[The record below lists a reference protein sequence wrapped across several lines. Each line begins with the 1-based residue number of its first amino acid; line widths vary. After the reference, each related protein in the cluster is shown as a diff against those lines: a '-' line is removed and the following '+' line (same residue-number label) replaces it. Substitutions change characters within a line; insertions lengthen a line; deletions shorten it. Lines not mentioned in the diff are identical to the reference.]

1 MAAKLLKVF
10 NTDLIYI
17 KIEFNIWNM
26 DKIINMLIINKIK
39 IMAVFQKNNIAKFQ
53 R

>member
-1 MAAKLLKVF
+1 
-10 NTDLIYI
+10 
-17 KIEFNIWNM
+17 M

-39 IMAVFQKNNIAKFQ
+39 IMVVFKKNNIANFQ

>member
-1 MAAKLLKVF
+1 
-10 NTDLIYI
+10 
-17 KIEFNIWNM
+17 M

-39 IMAVFQKNNIAKFQ
+39 IMVVFQKNNIAKFQ

>member
-1 MAAKLLKVF
+1 MAVKLLKLF
-10 NTDLIYI
+10 NIYLIYI
-17 KIEFNIWNM
+17 KIEFNIWDM

-39 IMAVFQKNNIAKFQ
+39 IMAVFQKNNIANFQ

>member
-1 MAAKLLKVF
+1 
-10 NTDLIYI
+10 
-17 KIEFNIWNM
+17 M

-39 IMAVFQKNNIAKFQ
+39 IIALFQKNNIAKFQ

>member
-1 MAAKLLKVF
+1 
-10 NTDLIYI
+10 
-17 KIEFNIWNM
+17 M

-39 IMAVFQKNNIAKFQ
+39 IMALFQKNNIAKIQ

>member
-1 MAAKLLKVF
+1 
-10 NTDLIYI
+10 
-17 KIEFNIWNM
+17 M

-39 IMAVFQKNNIAKFQ
+39 IMVVFQKNNIANFQ

>member
-1 MAAKLLKVF
+1 
-10 NTDLIYI
+10 
-17 KIEFNIWNM
+17 M
-26 DKIINMLIINKIK
+26 DKIINVLIINKIK

>member
-1 MAAKLLKVF
+1 
-10 NTDLIYI
+10 
-17 KIEFNIWNM
+17 M
-26 DKIINMLIINKIK
+26 DKIINILIINKIK